1 LETWPLPSDILGDNL
16 GRDVQIEVMPWG
28 KELGVLCHGAVD
40 ALIWLKTRV
49 SMLIRP
55 DCSPRPF
62 PDVDV
67 E

>member
-1 LETWPLPSDILGDNL
+1 LGDNL